1 MVSVVSALTGDVVC
15 TVPIGISSEDATQR
29 VAAALGC
36 HAADV
41 TVLPSETGVSDAP
54 LTFVRRAAYASA
66 WQQFLDA
73 FPGATEPEFK
83 TYLAHES
90 ETSCESERDIILNEH
105 FGLNIRGACFV
116 LEVMHSDDWWL
127 LDEGAREAGFVAVDQ
142 WDTRNSFVYIPGEW
156 ERFQEVMRAGARE
169 NEVPLSRLLL
179 CSPMECVDF
188 KADEHARYQ
197 QELALLEDTDDWMMS
212 R

>member
-15 TVPIGISSEDATQR
+15 TVPIHTSSTGVAKR

-41 TVLPSETGVSDAP
+41 NVLPNKTGVSDAP
-54 LTFVRRAAYASA
+54 LTFVRRAAYAGA

-90 ETSCESERDIILNEH
+90 ETSGESERDIILNEH
-105 FGLNIRGACFV
+105 FGLNARGACFV
-116 LEVMHSDDWWL
+116 LEVMYSEDRSL
-127 LDEGAREAGFVAVDQ
+127 LTTSPHLAGFVQVDEC
-142 WDTRNSFVYIPGEW
+142 DTRAAFAYIPGEW
-156 ERFQEVMRAGARE
+156 ERFQEVVRAGARE
-169 NEVPLSRLLL
+169 DEIPLGRLLL
-179 CSPMECVDF
+179 CAPMEYVQF
-188 KADEHARYQ
+188 QAEEDERLERYEQ
-197 QELALLEDTDDWMMS
+197 WLALRDNI
-212 R
+212 